1 MTENNQKK
9 TLFLNTLTSAYNHK
23 EYVHFLQELLNDVQL
38 VAPGTFNKEYSSL
51 SAVIEGHYH
60 IGNYKGSDGKK
71 MALFAVQ
78 LQNKGNVENAR
89 STQRAFIK
97 SLLENSGCDSA
108 LAAFYTMEKGSNGQE
123 SPSDKWR
130 LSLIRIEYGF
140 AEGKLNTKLT
150 PAKRYSYLVGKD
162 EPCHTAQERLYDM
175 FVDDDVNPSLSD
187 LEDAFSVET
196 VTKQFFND
204 YKEKYLAVKEYLE
217 NTPDFM
223 AEAERCGFSS
233 EQFTKKLM
241 GQIVFLYFI
250 QKKGWLGVQAFPVRL
265 TDKEYKRALFRN
277 AKAHS
282 LIEKIYSQP
291 DSDGISRID
300 QRALF
305 ALSDDDA
312 KFVSTLVNGKAWG
325 DGPKNFMRSLY
336 ESCVKRGKNYF
347 DDYLEPLF
355 YEALNVN
362 RGENGFYARFHCR
375 VPFLNGGLFEQLDN
389 YDWVNSDFHIPN
401 EMFSNVDIK
410 GKDEAD
416 GILDIFD
423 RYNFTMAEDEPM
435 EREVAIDPEMLGK
448 VFENLL
454 DVKDRKSKGAF
465 YTPREIV
472 HYMCQESLINYLAT
486 NTGIDEEDIRKFILY
501 GEYFRDSDCLKT
513 KEIYK
518 DGKLSHIIDK
528 ERDMEMPA
536 SIFSFKTNVNRLK
549 EIDELLENVKI
560 ADPAVG
566 SGAFLLG
573 LLNEIVRARQT
584 LTTYM
589 AIEMNGFQRLNFY
602 AYGRKTYD
610 LKVNTI
616 KNCLFACDLEPSAT
630 DITKLRLWLSIVID
644 DETVKQDNSGGM
656 LDVHTEP
663 RQLPNLDCNVICGN
677 SLMDEFN
684 GIKLIT
690 ESSIIKNQASIGMDT
705 FYQAGFDNMLQELIK
720 LQDKLY
726 FTTQHETKQEI
737 KRRIQAIYDRIIFQ
751 QLESNPVAMEKYSK
765 VKDSDQQP
773 FILWQLYFPKVFK
786 EKQGFDIVIGNP
798 PYVDSEEMT
807 RSMPIEREIYSKNFL
822 CAKGNWDLFVLFIEK
837 GINLVRANG
846 VQTYIV
852 PNKLV
857 SAPYTTKLR
866 QFMSKNQIL
875 EIKDYSNVN
884 VFKSAAVYPVVYRLK
899 KSEEKKDVIMDVM
912 DDMTSINTHNVISS
926 DKFYNDI
933 DWDRYFNADEDTLA
947 LLDKMSEFPY
957 LESLADVNGAATVN
971 EAYLVKE
978 FLLDEKID
986 DENIIKFINTGGI
999 DKYKS
1004 YHGIEP
1010 IRYIKGK
1017 YFNPVVKSI
1026 DLKNMSEK
1034 RFTESKSPKIIIGG
1048 MNKTLECLFDKGEYL
1063 AGKSTTIVYNNE
1075 HLKYITAILN
1085 SSLMSYYYSKQYNS
1099 MSLAG
1104 GFFRIGAPQI
1114 KKLPIAFTK
1123 DSKVLARVEE
1133 LVDNIQKELKT
1144 HDAESD
1150 IVQNIYSE
1158 LDALVNKIYGL
1169 TEKECAIVTSKE
1181 E

>member
-1 MTENNQKK
+1 M
-9 TLFLNTLTSAYNHK
+9 L
-23 EYVHFLQELLNDVQL
+23 D
-38 VAPGTFNKEYSSL
+38 
-51 SAVIEGHYH
+51 
-60 IGNYKGSDGKK
+60 
-71 MALFAVQ
+71 
-78 LQNKGNVENAR
+78 
-89 STQRAFIK
+89 
-97 SLLENSGCDSA
+97 NSGCDSA
-108 LAAFYTMEKGSNGQE
+108 LAAFYTMEKDSYGQE
-123 SPSDKWR
+123 QPSDKWR
-130 LSLIRIEYGF
+130 LSLIRMEYGF
-140 AEGKLNTKLT
+140 AEGKLSTKLT

-175 FVDDDVNPSLSD
+175 FVQDEVNPTLSD
-187 LEDAFSVET
+187 LEEAFSVET

-217 NTPDFM
+217 DTSDFM
-223 AEAERCGFSS
+223 SEAERCGFTS

-265 TDKEYKRALFRN
+265 TEKEYKSALFRN

-282 LIEKIYSQP
+282 LIEKVYSQP
-291 DSDGISRID
+291 DEDGVSRID

-305 ALSDDDA
+305 ALSDEDA
-312 KFVSTLVNGKAWG
+312 KFVSTLVKGKAWG
-325 DGPKNFMRSLY
+325 EGPKNFMRSLY

-389 YDWVNSDFHIPN
+389 YDWENSDFHIPN
-401 EMFSNVDIK
+401 EMFSNVDTK

-486 NTGIDEEDIRKFILY
+486 NTAIEEEDIRKFILY
-501 GEYFRDSDCLKT
+501 GEYFRDNDCLKT
-513 KEIYK
+513 KEVYK
-518 DGKLSHIIDK
+518 DGKRSHTIDK
-528 ERDMEMPA
+528 ERDMEMPE
-536 SIFSFKTNVNRLK
+536 SIFSFKANVNRLK
-549 EIDELLENVKI
+549 ELDDLLANVKI

-589 AIEMNGFQRLNFY
+589 AIEMNGFERLKFY

-644 DETVKQDNSGGM
+644 DETVKQDNSDGM
-656 LDVHTEP
+656 FDAHTEP

-677 SLMDEFN
+677 SLIDEFE
-684 GIKLIT
+684 GISLIT
-690 ESSIIKNQASIGMDT
+690 ESSLLNNQSAVGMDS
-705 FYQAGFDNMLQELIK
+705 FYQTNFDSMLSELIK
-720 LQDKLY
+720 LQDELY
-726 FTTQHETKQEI
+726 FTKDHESKKQI
-737 KRRIQAIYDRIIFQ
+737 KDKIHNIYDKIIIH
-751 QLESNPVAMEKYSK
+751 QLESNPQAVENYNQ
-765 VKDSDQQP
+765 VKDSSQQP

-807 RSMPIEREIYSKNFL
+807 RNMPIEREIYSKKFS

-837 GINLVRANG
+837 GINLVRNNG
-846 VQTYIV
+846 VHTYIV

-857 SAPYTTKLR
+857 SAPYTTTLR
-866 QFMSKNQIL
+866 KFMSKSQIL
-875 EIKDYSNVN
+875 EIKDFSNVN

-899 KSEEKKDVIMDVM
+899 KSTKRKDVVMDVM
-912 DDMTSINTHNVISS
+912 DDMTSINTHNIISS
-926 DKFYNDI
+926 NKFYKDI
-933 DWDRYFNADEDTLA
+933 DWDKYFNANDETLA
-947 LLDKMSEFPY
+947 LIDKISEFPF
-957 LESLADVNGAATVN
+957 LETLADVNGAATVN

-978 FLLDEKID
+978 FLLDEKED
-986 DENIIKFINTGGI
+986 NENNIKFINTGGI

-1004 YHGIEP
+1004 YHGLEP

-1017 YFNPVVKSI
+1017 YFNPVVKSS
-1026 DLKNMSEK
+1026 DLKNMSE
-1034 RFTESKSPKIIIGG
+1034 RRYNESKSPKIIIGG
-1048 MNKTLECLFDKGEYL
+1048 MNKTLECLFDNGEYL

-1099 MSLAG
+1099 MSLSG

-1123 DSKVLARVEE
+1123 DNKIITRVEE

-1144 HDAESD
+1144 HEAESE

-1158 LDALVNKIYGL
+1158 LDSLVNQIYGL
-1169 TEKECAIVTSKE
+1169 NEKECAMVINKE
-1181 E
+1181 N